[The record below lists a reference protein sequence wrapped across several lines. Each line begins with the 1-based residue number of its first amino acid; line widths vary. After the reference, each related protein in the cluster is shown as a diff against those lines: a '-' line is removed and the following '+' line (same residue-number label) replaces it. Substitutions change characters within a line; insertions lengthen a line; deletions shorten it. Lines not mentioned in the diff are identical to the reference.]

1 MRIRLALLACF
12 LPAAA
17 FAFDFGKLDISNLID
32 GVKNTA
38 DAMHKATPAEEQEI
52 GASAASL
59 LLGAAPLVNSPAL
72 QQYVNQVGMWIV
84 KQSEMPTM
92 VFHFGIIDSPN
103 INAFTTPGGYILLT
117 KGLFDTFRNEAEL
130 AGVLAHE
137 ITHTLKRHHMQAIE
151 SGKWQKVGGNV
162 AKAGADNMKNSTA
175 SQLVSLSSRGAL
187 ELFVR
192 GLDKGDEFEADVG
205 GMVLAARAGYNPYGL
220 VSVLQTLGSIN
231 PTEGTVALMFSTH
244 PSPSDRL
251 NTIESVI
258 GDKLEN
264 YAVGIESTKR
274 FQTIKASLGGAKK

>member
-1 MRIRLALLACF
+1 MHIRLAILACLF
-12 LPAAA
+12 PAAV
-17 FAFDFGKLDISNLID
+17 FAFDFGKLDLSNLVD

-38 DAMHKATPAEEQEI
+38 DAMHKATPEEEQEI
-52 GASAASL
+52 GSSAASL

-72 QQYVNQVGMWIV
+72 QNYVNQVGMWIV

-92 VFHFGIIDSPN
+92 VFHFGVIDSPN

-162 AKAGADNMKNSTA
+162 AKAGADNVKNSAA

-220 VSVLQTLGSIN
+220 VSVLQTLGNIN
-231 PTEGTVALMFSTH
+231 PAEGTVALMFSTH

-251 NTIESVI
+251 NTIETVI
-258 GDKLEN
+258 GEKLEN
-264 YAVGIESTKR
+264 YAAGVESTKR
-274 FQTIKASLGGAKK
+274 FQAIKASLGNTKK

>member
-1 MRIRLALLACF
+1 MRIRLTILACL

-17 FAFDFGKLDISNLID
+17 FAFDFGKLDISNLIE

-38 DAMHKATPAEEQEI
+38 DAMHKATPAEEEAI

-59 LLGAAPLVNSPAL
+59 LLGAAPLVANTAL
-72 QQYVNQVGMWIV
+72 QHYVNQVGMWIV
-84 KQSEMPTM
+84 KQSEQPDR
-92 VFHFGIIDSPN
+92 VFHFGVIDSPN

-117 KGLFDTFRNEAEL
+117 RGLFDAFRNEAEL

-151 SGKWQKVGGNV
+151 SGKWQKVGSNI
-162 AKAGADNMKNSTA
+162 AKAGADNVKNSTA
-175 SQLVSLSSRGAL
+175 SQLVSLGSKNAL

-192 GLDKGDEFEADVG
+192 GLDKGDEYEADIG

-231 PTEGTVALMFSTH
+231 PQEGTVALMFSTH

-251 NTIESVI
+251 NTIEEVI

-264 YAVGIESTKR
+264 YAGGAESTKR
-274 FQTIKASLGGAKK
+274 FQAIKASLGAAKK